1 MIESVFIWLGNTPPG
16 LFLAQYTA
24 AFAATE
30 SVHIVAL
37 ALVGGVVL
45 VADLAVLGMLLKTTS
60 VFVVMRQLRVLY
72 AAALVLVAA
81 SGVLLVAAGP
91 YKYYTNPLFPL
102 KLALLLA
109 ALILQRTLARRLRR
123 HEKID
128 RIARVLAATS
138 LALWTGVVIAGR
150 WLGLI

>member
-1 MIESVFIWLGNTPPG
+1 MIESVFIWLGKTPPG
-16 LFLAQYTA
+16 LFLAQSTA

-37 ALVGGVVL
+37 ALVGGAIL
-45 VADLAVLGMLLKTTS
+45 VADLAVLGVLLKTTS
-60 VFVVMRQLRVLY
+60 ILVVMRQLRVLY

-91 YKYYTNPLFPL
+91 YKYFTNPLFPL
-102 KLALLLA
+102 KLSLLLT
-109 ALILQRTLARRLRR
+109 ALILQWTLARRLRQR
-123 HEKID
+123 EKID
-128 RIARVLAATS
+128 RKARVLAAAS
-138 LALWTGVVIAGR
+138 LVLWTGVVIAGR